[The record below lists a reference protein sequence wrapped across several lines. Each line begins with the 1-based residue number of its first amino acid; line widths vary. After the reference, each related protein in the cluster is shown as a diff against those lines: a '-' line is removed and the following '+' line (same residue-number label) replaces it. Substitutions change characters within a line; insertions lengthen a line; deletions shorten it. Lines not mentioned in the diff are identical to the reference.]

1 MFIQKAC
8 GGGEID
14 ITLLYTMKSPLDWSP
29 STYGYFLATTYACVG
44 LTTLALLPFLI
55 RFFHLTDLT
64 LGAIGYVFKA
74 ASLAMIAYGQH
85 TWLVFLS
92 AVVGSPGVLIM
103 TSAKSIISK
112 LVGEDEQGKAFSL
125 LSCGEN
131 VANLIGSM
139 LFALVYAA
147 TVSSMPSLVFI
158 LDCSFTTALLCAH
171 LVVTYHVTKSSSL
184 LQAKSTATQYGSLET
199 TTLDSAAPADDVDPP
214 QDDLIIDDTAEQQ

>member
-55 RFFHLTDLT
+55 RFFRLTDLT
-64 LGAIGYVFKA
+64 LVAIGYVFKA

-139 LFALVYAA
+139 RCSRLS
-147 TVSSMPSLVFI
+147 TPPPSVPCRAWCL
-158 LDCSFTTALLCAH
+158 
-171 LVVTYHVTKSSSL
+171 Y
-184 LQAKSTATQYGSLET
+184 STARSRLRCC
-199 TTLDSAAPADDVDPP
+199 A
-214 QDDLIIDDTAEQQ
+214 LIWWSRIT

>member
-64 LGAIGYVFKA
+64 LVAIGYVFKA

-112 LVGEDEQGKAFSL
+112 LVVWRKRRESYRKYAVRACLRRHRQFHAEPGVCTRL
-125 LSCGEN
+125 L
-131 VANLIGSM
+131 VAVRSSGGRVSRDQVI
-139 LFALVYAA
+139 VAA
-147 TVSSMPSLVFI
+147 SSQVNR
-158 LDCSFTTALLCAH
+158 
-171 LVVTYHVTKSSSL
+171 
-184 LQAKSTATQYGSLET
+184 
-199 TTLDSAAPADDVDPP
+199 
-214 QDDLIIDDTAEQQ
+214 DTIR